1 MGNVFAGTIAG
12 GSPEKMPKKLWKFEE
27 QAVND
32 IGSETERTGKTIT
45 DFFKGPEPIKPPTPT
60 EPAALPTVEQ
70 DQAGDDAARRAR
82 RRSSFRE
89 TILTGSLKPQPKG
102 KTVLG

>member
-1 MGNVFAGTIAG
+1 MGNVFSNIASKPA
-12 GSPEKMPKKLWKFEE
+12 SPTENIFKKI
-27 QAVND
+27 V
-32 IGSETERTGKTIT
+32 TEGLTGKTIT